1 LCRHNQ
7 GRPSRPPHF
16 HEGRFCHRSARV
28 VFQRADQCRYC
39 LDATVCTQGINYAGQ
54 RRPLSEAQ
62 QETKDPLVVQPLKPL
77 SGGVDHGV
85 IAESF
90 DWIGGRVMIVQ
101 EFDQNIVS
109 PERSQCLDRA
119 ASNLKEAARL
129 SLE

>member
-1 LCRHNQ
+1 
-7 GRPSRPPHF
+7 
-16 HEGRFCHRSARV
+16 
-28 VFQRADQCRYC
+28 
-39 LDATVCTQGINYAGQ
+39 
-54 RRPLSEAQ
+54 LSKLQ
-62 QETKDPLVVQPLKPL
+62 HETKDPFVVQALKAL
-77 SGGVDHGV
+77 SCCVGHGV